1 MSKALSRTLY
11 LLGLL
16 AWMPGGL
23 LLLRA
28 QMGSTVLWY
37 GPISQAAHS
46 LLVTLGICALL
57 AGSALSGISWI
68 GALIQT
74 ARLGRRGWF
83 VCLLLF
89 SGLAL
94 LVYIFRGPQYAAQP
108 SIPVTTP
115 YCGVEG

>member
-1 MSKALSRTLY
+1 VSKALSRTLY

-16 AWMPGGL
+16 AWLIGGL

-28 QMGSTVLWY
+28 QMGHAVLPY
-37 GPISQAAHS
+37 GTISQAARS
-46 LLVTLGICALL
+46 LLVALGVCALL
-57 AGSALSGISWI
+57 AGGALAGISWI

-94 LVYIFRGPQYAAQP
+94 LVYIFRGPQYPAQP
-108 SIPVTTP
+108 PIPVTTP
-115 YCGVEG
+115 YCR